1 VRQELH
7 AEPDVDLLAQQWE
20 GSTKSGE
27 SGVRRPEA
35 VEPEKK
41 DLSVED
47 LANEIT
53 SSNWFAKD
61 GGGKL
66 HVYEGGVYKLGG
78 ESYIGRRVK
87 ELFRGFGLARQWS
100 TRKTTEVMEYIRVDA
115 PLLLETPPS
124 NTINVLNGLIDVDT
138 MTLRPHTPDFVSA
151 VQVPVSFDPDAVCPV
166 WEKFVADVFP
176 EDTRAIAWEVV
187 AWILTPDQ
195 SIQKAI
201 LLLGE
206 GSNGKSTYLRGVV
219 NVIGKRNTTA
229 LSLHKIEQDRFA
241 AARLMGKL
249 ANICP
254 DLPTAHL
261 SGTMMFKAL
270 TGGDVL
276 SGEYKFKDSFEF
288 LPFCKLVFS
297 ANKPPQSDDATHGF
311 FRRWQVVP
319 FNRTFEEGAA
329 DTVRREEIDARLAH
343 PAELSGVLN
352 KALLALPGL
361 RKSGFTQSESMRC
374 SWEEFRAATDPLS
387 VWLDQ
392 NTVEGANVQILQTD
406 LFLAFNRHMTDSGK
420 QPSTK
425 TAFGLALKRVRPAI
439 VACQR
444 THMGRPRQWVY
455 AGITIKTEEPESA

>member
-7 AEPDVDLLAQQWE
+7 QGPDLDLLAQQWE
-20 GSTKSGE
+20 GTKEGADSGIRNTQLA
-27 SGVRRPEA
+27 GPD
-35 VEPEKK
+35 KK

-47 LANEIT
+47 LANGIT

-61 GGGKL
+61 AGSKL
-66 HVYEGGVYKLGG
+66 YFYDGSVYRPNG
-78 ESYIGRRVK
+78 ESFIAKRVK
-87 ELFRGFGLARQWS
+87 ELYRGSGLARRWS
-100 TRKTTEVMEYIRVDA
+100 TRKTTEVVEYIRVDA
-115 PLLLETPPS
+115 PHLWEDPPA
-124 NTINVLNGLIDVDT
+124 NTINVLNGLIDVT
-138 MTLRPHTPDFVSA
+138 TLELRPHTPEFFSA
-151 VQVPVSFDPDAVCPV
+151 IQVPVCFDPDAVCPV
-166 WEKFVADVFP
+166 WEKFVANVFP
-176 EDTRAIAWEVV
+176 DDARPIAWEVI
-187 AWILTPDQ
+187 AWILTSDR

-206 GSNGKSTYLRGVV
+206 GSNGKSTYLRGIV
-219 NVIGKRNTTA
+219 NLVGKRNTTA

-241 AARLMGKL
+241 AARLIGKL

-261 SGTMMFKAL
+261 SSTMMFKAL

-319 FNRTFEEGAA
+319 FDRSFEEGAA
-329 DTVRREEIDARLAH
+329 DTVGREEMDARLAN

-352 KALLALPGL
+352 NALSALVGL
-361 RKSGFTQSESMRC
+361 RKYGFTQSESMRR
-374 SWEEFRAATDPLS
+374 SWEEFRTATDPLS

-392 NTVEGANVQILQTD
+392 NTVDLPNVQILQTD
-406 LFLAFNRHMTDSGK
+406 LLLAFNKHMANLGK

-425 TAFGLALKRVRPAI
+425 TAFGLALKRVRPKIA
-439 VACQR
+439 VCQR
-444 THMGRPRQWVY
+444 THMGKPRQWVY
-455 AGITIKTEEPESA
+455 AGIAMKTEESASA

>member
-7 AEPDVDLLAQQWE
+7 REPDLDLLTQQWQGTQE
-20 GSTKSGE
+20 SDDGAIPNSG
-27 SGVRRPEA
+27 PEL
-35 VEPEKK
+35 EKK
-41 DLSVED
+41 GLSVED
-47 LANEIT
+47 LANAIT
-53 SSNWFAKD
+53 SSASFAKD
-61 GGGKL
+61 AGGKL
-66 HVYEGGVYKLGG
+66 HVYESGAYRANG
-78 ESYIGRRVK
+78 ESFIAKRVK
-87 ELFRGFGLARQWS
+87 GLYVGSGLARRWS
-100 TRKTTEVMEYIRVDA
+100 TRKTTEVVEYIRVDA
-115 PLLLETPPS
+115 PHLWEEPPAH
-124 NTINVLNGLIDVDT
+124 TINVLNGLIDVNT
-138 MTLRPHTPDFVSA
+138 LELRPHTPDFLSVI
-151 VQVPVSFDPDAVCPV
+151 QIPVTFDPDAVCPV
-166 WEKFVADVFP
+166 WEKFVVDVFP
-176 EDTRAIAWEVV
+176 EDARSIAWEVI
-187 AWILTPDQ
+187 AWILTPDR

-206 GSNGKSTYLRGVV
+206 GSNGKSTYLRGVT
-219 NVIGKRNTTA
+219 NFIGKRNTTA

-254 DLPTAHL
+254 DLPTGHL
-261 SGTMMFKAL
+261 SSTMMFKAL

-319 FNRTFEEGAA
+319 FIRSFEEGAA
-329 DTVRREEIDARLAH
+329 DTVSREEMDARLAN

-352 KALLALPGL
+352 NALLVLPRL
-361 RKSGFTQSESMRC
+361 RKCGFAQSESIRH

-392 NTVEGANVQILQTD
+392 NTVELPNVQILQTD
-406 LFLAFNRHMTDSGK
+406 LLQAFNKHMGDLGK

-425 TAFGLALKRVRPAI
+425 TAFGLALKRVRPKI
-439 VACQR
+439 TACQR

-455 AGITIKTEEPESA
+455 AGIGLKIEETASA